1 MRRCG
6 CCAAE
11 GLLAAGAADA
21 AVAAVAGAG
30 RFAAATEIDKEG
42 AGTELKSGLVRSMN
56 PDPSSSACARADAD
70 AESYRD

>member
-6 CCAAE
+6 GCAAE

-21 AVAAVAGAG
+21 AVAGAG
-30 RFAAATEIDKEG
+30 RFAVATEIDKEG

-70 AESYRD
+70 AESCRD

>member
-6 CCAAE
+6 GCAAE
-11 GLLAAGAADA
+11 GLLAAGAAD
-21 AVAAVAGAG
+21 AAVAGAG

>member
-6 CCAAE
+6 GGAAE
-11 GLLAAGAADA
+11 GMRAAGAADA

-30 RFAAATEIDKEG
+30 RFAVATEIDKEG

-56 PDPSSSACARADAD
+56 SSSAPAAVGRMFT
-70 AESYRD
+70 